1 MGQRLKN
8 PMNNLTKKKNKGFTL
23 LEVIIAIFIFALSAV
38 AVVQIFSSSM
48 SGYREAKNTQ
58 RNLENAQ
65 FIMNQIAKTLRTS
78 SVIFPTTLPGSSN
91 NQVKVYDY
99 SSGKC
104 WAYLF
109 HNGSFRIQSDSE
121 SVPAASLGD
130 PISYC
135 QGFSPTYTSM
145 TDFYTTG
152 SFYVYPSNND
162 PNAAVSGEQLGRV
175 TIQMNVCPGVS
186 ACSHPERIQTSVSLR
201 DYYRSGI

>member
-8 PMNNLTKKKNKGFTL
+8 PMSNLTKKKNKGFTL

-38 AVVQIFSSSM
+38 AVMQIFAGSM

-58 RNLENAQ
+58 RNLEDAQ

-78 SVIFPTTLPGSSN
+78 SIVFPTILSHSTSSN
-91 NQVKVYDY
+91 VKVYDY

-109 HNGSFRIQSDSE
+109 DNGSSRIKSDSD

-135 QGFSPTYTSM
+135 KGFSPTYTSM

-162 PNAAVSGEQLGRV
+162 PAGSGEQLGRV

-186 ACSHPERIQTSVSLR
+186 SCSHPERIQTSVSLR